1 MILASPA
8 YFANG
13 SALVSKGNIALDMGK
28 KFFDGERILG
38 DGKTVEG
45 FLMGVT
51 VGSFIGFLLGDVFFG
66 FLSGFGA
73 MVGDAFGSF
82 VKRRL
87 GLKRGEFFY
96 PWDQIDFL
104 IGAYVFLSPFYY
116 INIYHALII
125 LALTPVVH
133 LLTNVIA
140 YVLKIKKEPW

>member
-1 MILASPA
+1 MR
-8 YFANG
+8 
-13 SALVSKGNIALDMGK
+13 K
-28 KFFDGERILG
+28 KFFDGKRILG

-51 VGSFIGFLLGDVFFG
+51 VGSFVGFLLGDVFFG
-66 FLSGFGA
+66 FLSGLGA
-73 MVGDAFGSF
+73 MTGDALGSF

-104 IGAYVFLSPFYY
+104 IGAYLFLAPFYH

-133 LLTNVIA
+133 LLANVIA
-140 YVLKIKKEPW
+140 YALKIKKEPW